1 MKIKTISIV
10 TASLLLFS
18 VFPVA
23 AADNDLVAGIPKDAS
38 AAELIAYFFNLGVA
52 IGAFIAVVIIVMAGI
67 EWMMSDGNP
76 GKIESAKDKIKNT
89 LLGVAILLGCYLIL
103 GVINPELKNIK
114 INKLY
119 CTQGIAVM
127 AKITKDGKE
136 KVNQTCVTQSMPNYS
151 TIGEI
156 TSTLDWNFL
165 PNTLLSVYVY
175 SEEDYKGT
183 MTEFSCENG
192 GCSGNFGDITGS
204 KSIYF
209 LPRSVGL
216 YLFDQPD
223 FKPGSKMPF
232 STSVSISNMSAGTG
246 FDNLASSIKIVN
258 PDPAQDTTFYQAIV
272 FDGPN
277 WTGKCS
283 FLAQNAKDLNT
294 AMGGY
299 YPTPIKNG
307 TLSSIVVAK
316 TVSTNTPDDY
326 TGYITLYN
334 KPSCSVGISSE
345 GRSCVIRTYGQW
357 PLATTSNCGELNGEV
372 MSLSIT
378 GRFGIALISDKGECR
393 YYDINNIVGEGACHS
408 TTSLAI
414 YDPTGT
420 KVDSYI
426 MLPVEKR

>member
-1 MKIKTISIV
+1 MKIKIISIIS
-10 TASLLLFS
+10 AFLLLFFSSS
-18 VFPVA
+18 VM
-23 AADNDLVAGIPKDAS
+23 AADNGLIAGIPKDAS
-38 AAELIAYFFNLGVA
+38 AAELIAYFFNLGIV

-89 LLGVAILLGCYLIL
+89 LLGVAILVGCYLIL
-103 GVINPELKNIK
+103 GVINPELTNIK

-127 AKITKDGKE
+127 AKLTKDGKE
-136 KVNQTCVTQSMPNYS
+136 TVSQTCITQSMPNYS

-165 PNTLLSVYVY
+165 PNTLMSVYVY

-183 MTEFSCENG
+183 MKEFSCENG

-204 KSIYF
+204 KSIYL

-232 STSVSISNMSAGTG
+232 STSTSISNMASGTG

-258 PDPAQDTTFYQAIV
+258 PDPAQDTSFYQAIV

-283 FLAQNAKDLNT
+283 FLAQSVKDLNT
-294 AMGGY
+294 ANGGY
-299 YPTPIKNG
+299 YPTPIKSG
-307 TLSSIVVAK
+307 TLSSLIVAK
-316 TVSTNTPDDY
+316 TVYTGDPSDY

-334 KPSCSVGISSE
+334 KPSCSAGGSSE
-345 GRSCVIRTYGQW
+345 VRSCVLRTYGQW
-357 PLATTSNCGELNGEV
+357 PLPGSCASLNGEV

-378 GRFGIALISDKGECR
+378 GRFGIALISNNGECR
-393 YYDINNIVGEGACHS
+393 YYDINSVVGEGACQS
-408 TTSLAI
+408 SMPTAI
-414 YDPTGT
+414 YDPAGT
-420 KVDSYI
+420 KTESYI

>member
-1 MKIKTISIV
+1 MKIKTMSI
-10 TASLLLFS
+10 ALLLLFLA
-18 VFPVA
+18 FPVA
-23 AADNDLVAGIPKDAS
+23 AADDNLVAGIPKDAS
-38 AAELIAYFFNLGVA
+38 AAELIAYFFNLGIM

-89 LLGVAILLGCYLIL
+89 LLGVAILMGCYLIL
-103 GVINPELKNIK
+103 GVINPQLTTIK

-127 AKITKDGKE
+127 AKMTKDGKE
-136 KVNQTCVTQSMPNYS
+136 TVSQTCITQSMPNYS

-192 GCSGNFGDITGS
+192 GCSGNFGDVTGS
-204 KSIYF
+204 KSIYL

-232 STSVSISNMSAGTG
+232 STSSSISNMASGTG

-283 FLAQNAKDLNT
+283 FLAQSIKDLNT
-294 AMGGY
+294 ANGGY

-307 TLSSIVVAK
+307 TLSSLIVAK
-316 TVSTNTPDDY
+316 TVSTGDPSEY

-334 KPSCSVGISSE
+334 KPSCSAGSSSE
-345 GRSCVIRTYGQW
+345 LRSCVIRTYGQW
-357 PLATTSNCGELNGEV
+357 PLATTSNCSELNGEV

-378 GRFGIALISDKGECR
+378 GRFGIALISNNGECR
-393 YYDINNIVGEGACHS
+393 YYDINSVVGEGACQSS
-408 TTSLAI
+408 TPTAI
-414 YDPTGT
+414 YDPAGARAE
-420 KVDSYI
+420 SYI